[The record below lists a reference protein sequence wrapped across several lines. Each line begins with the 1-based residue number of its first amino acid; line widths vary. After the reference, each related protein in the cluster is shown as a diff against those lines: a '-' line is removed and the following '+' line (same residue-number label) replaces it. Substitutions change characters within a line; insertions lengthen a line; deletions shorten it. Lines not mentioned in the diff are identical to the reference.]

1 MTESVAVGFRSISRK
16 GCSGRNIQEEGTWRE
31 KIWQNPLL
39 TKTVSNPVCVFP
51 LNHPVLS
58 LSPRL
63 PITILRP
70 EFLTFIFLDFPEHL
84 CCRSSVRVY
93 VTYVFY
99 LCLPVCAS
107 RKASWDVGC
116 LRSALVATAEE
127 IKLACVS
134 RQCCRF
140 ISLLTAP
147 VLLPIHRPPLAPVS
161 FFPLPLYFALAIRDR
176 PLSVHVLA
184 IINLPQCLI
193 KLLRAWLN
201 KY

>member
-1 MTESVAVGFRSISRK
+1 MAETSRK
-16 GCSGRNIQEEGTWRE
+16 REPEERRSDKT
-31 KIWQNPLL
+31 PLW

-84 CCRSSVRVY
+84 CCRSSVTVY

-99 LCLPVCAS
+99 LCLPVCACAL

-147 VLLPIHRPPLAPVS
+147 VLLPIHRPLLAPVS
-161 FFPLPLYFALAIRDR
+161 FFLSLSISRLP
-176 PLSVHVLA
+176 
-184 IINLPQCLI
+184 
-193 KLLRAWLN
+193 
-201 KY
+201 

>member
-1 MTESVAVGFRSISRK
+1 MAETSRK
-16 GCSGRNIQEEGTWRE
+16 REPEERRSDKPPFE
-31 KIWQNPLL
+31 RKQFLIP
-39 TKTVSNPVCVFP
+39 CVY
-51 LNHPVLS
+51 S
-58 LSPRL
+58 LSTILSCLRL

-99 LCLPVCAS
+99 LCLPVCACAPC
-107 RKASWDVGC
+107 KASRDVGC

-140 ISLLTAP
+140 ISLLTAL

-161 FFPLPLYFALAIRDR
+161 FFLSLSILRLP
-176 PLSVHVLA
+176 
-184 IINLPQCLI
+184 
-193 KLLRAWLN
+193 
-201 KY
+201 